1 MLARIKRV
9 QNALRLSEMQTSLRS
24 LCYFLC
30 VRQERTKPK
39 AFASL
44 AFTPLLVHVHTR
56 LVARGEASPLKR
68 FFSYFLSLQEIGAP
82 RVSGEKK
89 IPLRSPLELKRK
101 AAPSSFCGAFY
112 INSPFSHN
120 FRCIFCCNQYS
131 FMI

>member
-1 MLARIKRV
+1 SDDIFVIDNGTVGAWITDDKGKV
-9 QNALRLSEMQTSLRS
+9 TSWKS
-24 LCYFLC
+24 I
-30 VRQERTKPK
+30 RQ
-39 AFASL
+39 
-44 AFTPLLVHVHTR
+44 VNGVHTR